1 MMNGTLN
8 VQSDLGQG
16 STFWI
21 ELEGSR
27 DDLYSSKPHGSSS
40 LSNKIDVDGSG
51 EANSPKILIVEDNPS
66 NLKLISSQLSA
77 LGYKADLASNGKEA
91 LKMTWTNDYALV
103 ITDCN
108 MPIMD
113 GYELT
118 TEIRKSNNQ
127 VPVIALTADAFP
139 EREQECLT
147 AGMNDRIV
155 KPISLQQ
162 LDNVLERWL

>member
-1 MMNGTLN
+1 MRAT
-8 VQSDLGQG
+8 
-16 STFWI
+16 
-21 ELEGSR
+21 R
-27 DDLYSSKPHGSSS
+27 YSSENTARSR
-40 LSNKIDVDGSG
+40 
-51 EANSPKILIVEDNPS
+51 PS
-66 NLKLISSQLSA
+66 RISSQLSA

-91 LKMTWTNDYALV
+91 LKMALGHEYSMI

-118 TEIRKSNNQ
+118 TEIRKSNSR

-139 EREQECLT
+139 EREQQCLT
-147 AGMNDRIV
+147 VGMNDRLV

-162 LDNVLERWL
+162 LDNVLDKWLKSKRSMQASPAVEA